1 MKLIELMQKRY
12 ATKKFDGET
21 IPESKIEELKDL
33 IKLVPSSFGLQPFKV
48 KIISNKELKEKLAPA
63 SWNQTQITTC
73 SHLLVFCAYTN
84 IKERVN
90 EYEQLLIK
98 NGTPP
103 EKAKA
108 YTDTMRGFNEGLNT
122 DSKNTWAQKQ
132 VYLAVENA
140 LLGATE
146 LGFDSCPMEGFIPA
160 DFSKILQLTEDLI
173 PTVLVPIGYAAD
185 TPRTKIRFE
194 NKDLFF

>member
-1 MKLIELMQKRY
+1 MKLIELMKKRY
-12 ATKKFDGET
+12 ATKKFDEKT
-21 IPESKIEELKDL
+21 IPESKIEELKQL
-33 IKLVPSSFGLQPFKV
+33 IKLAPSSFGLQPFKV
-48 KIISNKELKEKLAPA
+48 KIVSDQKLKEKLAPVA
-63 SWNQTQITTC
+63 WNQPQITTC

-84 IKERVN
+84 VKERVDK
-90 EYEQLLIK
+90 YEQLLTA

-103 EKAKA
+103 EKAKT
-108 YTDTMRGFNEGLNT
+108 YTDMMRGFNEGLNVE
-122 DSKNTWAQKQ
+122 SKNTWAQKQ

-160 DFSKILQLTEDLI
+160 DFSKILRLTDDLI
-173 PTVLVPIGYAAD
+173 PTVLVPIGYAED
-185 TPRTKIRFE
+185 TPKPKIRFE